1 MKSTEILYRCKPVTW
16 SNLPYE
22 EALGFRVQKAIEA
35 MDYYRERSNSM
46 NKLSDA
52 YAEMI
57 AKYTDS
63 KNARDWNKK
72 LIEEIKESK

>member
-1 MKSTEILYRCKPVTW
+1 MKDTELLYRCKPIVW
-16 SNLPYE
+16 SELPYKD
-22 EALGFRVQKAIEA
+22 ALGLRVTKAIEA

-52 YAEMI
+52 YAEMV

-63 KNARDWNKK
+63 RNARDWNTK
-72 LIEEIKESK
+72 LIEELR